1 MGAGTDGPF
10 LAAEV
15 RHLGEAASRDVP
27 GGSAA
32 GGRGALFTLGLIGTN
47 PADFAI
53 VLPDAE
59 ARLVGDL
66 AQWLSSEATGNFAP
80 HPRVRRAVT
89 AGPAP
94 DVQAKLAALRRRY
107 DPDGLFVE
115 GSR

>member
-1 MGAGTDGPF
+1 M
-10 LAAEV
+10 
-15 RHLGEAASRDVP
+15 
-27 GGSAA
+27 
-32 GGRGALFTLGLIGTN
+32 
-47 PADFAI
+47 
-53 VLPDAE
+53 
-59 ARLVGDL
+59 GDL

-89 AGPAP
+89 AAVAP